1 MVRPTRR
8 VEDRGVPL
16 TKSVP
21 SPSAVQATYAATLV
35 DEWVRRGLRDVVICP
50 GSRSTPLAAAFFECD
65 ELRLHVRIDERSAG
79 FFALGRA
86 LASRRPVAVLVTSG
100 TAAAELHACVAE
112 ADHAEVPLILI
123 TADRPPEL
131 HGVGAPQ
138 TINQR
143 HLYGEMVRCFDEP
156 GVAKESDAASW
167 RALARRLYVEA
178 RGAGGRPGPVHLN
191 AAFIEPLLANALEL
205 PALDA
210 VAELDATEVT
220 PGPWRAPGSKIL
232 AIVGRGTPST
242 WVDQARAHHWVVV
255 GDATT
260 NATLAHADALLR
272 SIDFARRARPD
283 VVVRLGGLPASKVLL
298 ECWRSWDVTTVGFL
312 GAGFLADPERLISE
326 RVEGFPAMSASC
338 VGDAAYA
345 QLWLDASG
353 RTEAWLE
360 GHEETFSEPTLA
372 RCVVKVA
379 NETGT
384 PLVLGSSM
392 PVRDV
397 EWWAPTRHV
406 LTYSNRGVSGID
418 GVVSTALGVASGA
431 KALALVGDVTML
443 HDVSALVDGIGPHGG
458 TLVLVV
464 ANNHGGGIFSF
475 LSQADLDHD
484 QFETLFATPRPH
496 NLERIVESFGYP
508 ALSVT
513 SIGDLRV
520 ALDKALA
527 TSGLSVVVADLP
539 SRDDNVALHR
549 AWNDSVVKL
558 LEVTP

>member
-1 MVRPTRR
+1 M
-8 VEDRGVPL
+8 
-16 TKSVP
+16 
-21 SPSAVQATYAATLV
+21 QATYAATLV
-35 DEWVRRGLRDVVICP
+35 DQWVREGLRDVVICP
-50 GSRSTPLAAAFFECD
+50 GSRSTPLAAAFFARD

-86 LASRRPVAVLVTSG
+86 LASRAPVAVLVTSG

-112 ADHAEVPLILI
+112 ADQAEVPLVVI

-138 TINQR
+138 TMNQR
-143 HLYGEMVRCFDEP
+143 HLYGDMVRHFEEP
-156 GVAKESDAASW
+156 GVAKESDASTW

-178 RGAGGRPGPVHLN
+178 RGGTGRSGPVQLN

-205 PALDA
+205 PVVDDVVGDVVDLDTREPA
-210 VAELDATEVT
+210 SGE
-220 PGPWRAPGSKIL
+220 WRAPGSKIL
-232 AIVGRGTPST
+232 AIVGRGTPTT
-242 WVDQARAHHWVVV
+242 WVEQARAHHWVVV

-272 SIDFARRARPD
+272 SSDFARRARPD

-298 ECWRSWDVTTVGFL
+298 ERWRAWATTSVGFS
-312 GAGFLADPERLISE
+312 GAGFIGDPERLITE
-326 RVEGFPAMSASC
+326 RFVGFPAMSASC
-338 VGDAAYA
+338 QGDEAYA
-345 QLWLDASG
+345 QLWDDAS
-353 RTEAWLE
+353 EQVSNWLE
-360 GHEETFSEPTLA
+360 GRDQSLSEPVLA

-397 EWWAPTRHV
+397 EWWAPVRRVPTH
-406 LTYSNRGVSGID
+406 SNRGVSGID

-431 KALALVGDVTML
+431 TALALIGDLTML
-443 HDVSALVDGIGPHGG
+443 HDVSALVDGIGTHGG
-458 TLVLVV
+458 TLVVVV

-475 LSQADLDHD
+475 LSQAGLEHE
-484 QFETLFATPRPH
+484 QFETLFGTPRSH
-496 NLERIVESFGYP
+496 NLERVVESFGHQ

-513 SIGDLRV
+513 SVGELRV
-520 ALDKALA
+520 ALDKALSS
-527 TSGLSVVVADLP
+527 TGLSVVVVELP
-539 SRDDNVALHR
+539 TRDDNVALHQ
-549 AWNDSVVKL
+549 AWNDAVVEM
-558 LEVTP
+558 LEVVA